1 MDLFDLF
8 LFLRLFSNVNF
19 KFIYDK
25 NDLQLFV
32 LYQGEKIPLAVLT
45 T

>member
-8 LFLRLFSNVNF
+8 LFLHFSSNINF

-32 LYQGEKIPLAVLT
+32 LDQDEKTPLAVVIE
-45 T
+45 